1 MIICLLLFFKAH
13 IEIKKAMRAQ
23 KAAWS
28 EWSMKAADE
37 PKRMGAAAADTASY
51 YGARAE
57 RLLEHFHCFTSSF
70 SIHS

>member
-1 MIICLLLFFKAH
+1 
-13 IEIKKAMRAQ
+13 MRAQ

-37 PKRMGAAAADTASY
+37 PKRMGAAAAAAADTATTSTVRCAS
-51 YGARAE
+51 GATTRA
-57 RLLEHFHCFTSSF
+57 LPHCFTSSF